1 MNMASNEYKRQW
13 IRNHRTYL
21 KSIGQYYGSTYD
33 PSHRTVTK
41 AAEPKKDVG
50 NNQHQSESSVKWY
63 RITFTDSTPAQVVTG
78 VSPKQL
84 RQQYSAYPIDKVT
97 RLRRKK

>member
-1 MNMASNEYKRQW
+1 MASNDYKGQW
-13 IRNHRTYL
+13 IREHRNYL

-33 PSHRTVTK
+33 PSHRKVTK
-41 AAEPKKDVG
+41 ATEPKKDVG
-50 NNQHQSESSVKWY
+50 NSRHQSESSERLY
-63 RITFTDSTPAQVVTG
+63 RITFTDSTPSQVVTG

-84 RQQYSAYPIDKVT
+84 RQQYSAYPIDKIT

>member
-1 MNMASNEYKRQW
+1 MASNDYKGQW
-13 IRNHRTYL
+13 IRERRNYL

-50 NNQHQSESSVKWY
+50 NSPHQSESSVKWY
-63 RITFTDSTPAQVVTG
+63 KITFKDSTPAQEVTG
-78 VSPKQL
+78 ESPKQL
-84 RQQYSAYPIDKVT
+84 RQQYSAYPIDKIT
-97 RLRRKK
+97 RVRRKK